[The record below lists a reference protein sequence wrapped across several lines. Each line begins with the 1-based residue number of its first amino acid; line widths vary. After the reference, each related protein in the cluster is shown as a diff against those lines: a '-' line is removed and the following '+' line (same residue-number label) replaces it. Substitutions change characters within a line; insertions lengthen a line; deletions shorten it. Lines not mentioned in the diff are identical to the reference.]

1 MLKFHQIACFR
12 NYRQKNPTQK
22 QTKKNNKTNNN
33 NNKPKQNKINPILSL
48 REKVVSKK
56 HIFQLNSNTVSFTNV
71 V

>member
-12 NYRQKNPTQK
+12 NYRQKTPTQK
-22 QTKKNNKTNNN
+22 QTKKNNKTN

-56 HIFQLNSNTVSFTNV
+56 HICQLNSNTVSFTNV